1 MMLADDRG
9 CWNEGNTMRSAG
21 RWCILRTSGPSTLR
35 LATSLQAA
43 GFEAWTPVERLRRRV
58 PRSKTIEYVLGSITP
73 TYVFV
78 REQHLDAL
86 RKMERQPGNGHPQFS
101 MFRYYGDM
109 VFVRHTALHPLR
121 LLQQDSYR
129 DSLPV
134 VRNPHRKKRGE
145 AFEVGDAFKPTSG
158 PFAGFECVVESSD
171 GLTTMATMMIFGR
184 QTGLKFSTSQI
195 RTDGVMNLDT
205 AA

>member
-9 CWNEGNTMRSAG
+9 CWNEGNQMRSAG

-58 PRSKTIEYVLGSITP
+58 PRSKTVEYVLASVTP

-78 REQHLDAL
+78 CEQHLSAL
-86 RKMERQPGNGHPQFS
+86 RLMERQPGNGHPQFS
-101 MFRYYGDM
+101 IFRYYGDM
-109 VFVRHTALHPLR
+109 VLVRHTALHPLR
-121 LLQQDSYR
+121 LLQQNSYR

-134 VRNPHRKKRGE
+134 VRNVNRKKRGN
-145 AFEVGDAFKPTSG
+145 AYDVGDAIKPATG
-158 PFAGFECVVESSD
+158 PFAGFECLVESSD
-171 GLTTMATMMIFGR
+171 GLTTTATVIIFGR
-184 QTGLKFSTSQI
+184 QTGVKFSTSQL
-195 RTDGVMNLDT
+195 RDDGVREIAS